1 MNGYSTTRTLGKGQL
16 QACDYSVCIGVI
28 FCNCLELCFSILI
41 GMCLK
46 DTESTTGQVVGS
58 KSKLKISENKKP
70 QVKAMK
76 NLPADNKNG
85 LDSDSGVS
93 MTDESNKPSIT
104 NSASSRKKKFLKT
117 AKLLR
122 QVGQTVEEYED
133 SVATEDG
140 GGKRQEKSTAIKDV
154 AVKKKLV
161 NQVTLDSQEKRVT
174 QVKRGSQ
181 EKLVNRPHDCEHK
194 DEGGAI
200 MKSRV
205 VNGNGGKRNV
215 ANSVRIASE
224 EGRSDDDD
232 ADVEE
237 ETCTEEDEERSHE
250 ENEPKAEKQ
259 QRTKLV
265 KKVRVRPS

>member
-1 MNGYSTTRTLGKGQL
+1 
-16 QACDYSVCIGVI
+16 
-28 FCNCLELCFSILI
+28 
-41 GMCLK
+41 MCLK

-58 KSKLKISENKKP
+58 KSKLKP
-70 QVKAMK
+70 QVKGMK
-76 NLPADNKNG
+76 KLPAESNTG

-93 MTDESNKPSIT
+93 MTDGSNKPSIT
-104 NSASSRKKKFLKT
+104 NSASSRKKKFSKT
-117 AKLLR
+117 AKLLS
-122 QVGQTVEEYED
+122 QVGQTVEEFED

-140 GGKRQEKSTAIKDV
+140 GAKRQEKSTAIKDV
-154 AVKKKLV
+154 SVKKKLNLEREKLV
-161 NQVTLDSQEKRVT
+161 NPVTLDSLEKPVT

-215 ANSVRIASE
+215 ANSVRIAGD
-224 EGRSDDDD
+224 EGRSEDDD

-237 ETCTEEDEERSHE
+237 ETCTEEDEQLSHE
-250 ENEPKAEKQ
+250 ENEPRAEKQ

-265 KKVRVRPS
+265 KKVRVRPSKH